1 MLMYMYA
8 KARTE
13 MVAVVRCECARLT
26 IIMSS
31 QNAVQLKM
39 HGSLYL
45 YDSRPTHQK
54 DVFE

>member
-1 MLMYMYA
+1 MYA

-31 QNAVQLKM
+31 QNAVQLKI